1 MVNIKGI
8 RCNCEAAKRQIEAI
22 VDSSMKRKSHS
33 QSEVC
38 AWDVLIYAVNTIS
51 FYVHVSHSVML

>member
-1 MVNIKGI
+1 MHCIQTVRDVQMVTIKGI

-22 VDSSMKRKSHS
+22 VDSSMKRKPHS

-38 AWDVLIYAVNTIS
+38 VWDVLICCC
-51 FYVHVSHSVML
+51 